1 MLRFMSLS
9 PSQISSRPRSASW
22 RTVAALLPYL
32 WPRGAAELK
41 LRVVIAMLL
50 LVLAK
55 LANVVVPVFYKQAVD
70 ALTPGQAVAAALSV
84 PVLLIVGY
92 GVARALALAF
102 GELRDA
108 VFARVAQRAIR
119 QVALKTFR
127 HLHALS
133 LRFHLERQTGGLSRS
148 IERGTAGIEFL
159 LTFSLFNIVPTIVE
173 MALVTV
179 ILWGLYDFTF
189 ALVILA
195 TIVVYIAMTLAITE
209 WRTKYV
215 RQMNDTD
222 AEANTK
228 AIDSLL
234 NFETVKYFGNEE
246 HEAERFDRSRQRYE
260 RAAIRS
266 KATLSTLNIA
276 QGVVIAAGLVA
287 VMVMAGDGVV
297 AGTMTVGDFVLVNT
311 YLVQLYMPLNFLGFV
326 YREIRQSLVNMEQMF
341 ALLNVNAE
349 IADAPD
355 ASPLQVSQGVVE
367 FRDVDFRYEANRP
380 ILHGVSFRVPAGHT
394 VAIVGP
400 SGAGKSTI
408 SRILFRF
415 YDVASGAVTIDG
427 QDIRGVTQK
436 SLRAAIGI
444 VPQDTVLFNDTI
456 YYNIAYGRP
465 EASRE
470 EVEQAARLARIH
482 DFVAGLPDGYDT
494 MVGERGLKLSG
505 GEKQRVAIAR
515 TILKNPPILLF
526 DEATSALDTQT
537 EREIQTSLKEVSR
550 ARTTLVIAHRLSTV
564 VDAEEI
570 IVIDR
575 GRIVERGRH
584 GDLLAQGGIY
594 AAMWRRQQEAIER
607 GMAGQEGE
615 GESLRGLGHLRP
627 AVAE

>member
-1 MLRFMSLS
+1 MSSS
-9 PSQISSRPRSASW
+9 PSQISSKPRSASW

-32 WPRGAAELK
+32 WPRGAADLK
-41 LRVVIAMLL
+41 LRVVIAMVL

-189 ALVILA
+189 ALVILV

-246 HEAERFDRSRQRYE
+246 HEAGRFDRSRQRYE

-276 QGVVIAAGLVA
+276 
-287 VMVMAGDGVV
+287 
-297 AGTMTVGDFVLVNT
+297 
-311 YLVQLYMPLNFLGFV
+311 
-326 YREIRQSLVNMEQMF
+326 
-341 ALLNVNAE
+341 
-349 IADAPD
+349 
-355 ASPLQVSQGVVE
+355 
-367 FRDVDFRYEANRP
+367 
-380 ILHGVSFRVPAGHT
+380 
-394 VAIVGP
+394 
-400 SGAGKSTI
+400 
-408 SRILFRF
+408 
-415 YDVASGAVTIDG
+415 
-427 QDIRGVTQK
+427 
-436 SLRAAIGI
+436 
-444 VPQDTVLFNDTI
+444 
-456 YYNIAYGRP
+456 
-465 EASRE
+465 
-470 EVEQAARLARIH
+470 
-482 DFVAGLPDGYDT
+482 
-494 MVGERGLKLSG
+494 
-505 GEKQRVAIAR
+505 
-515 TILKNPPILLF
+515 
-526 DEATSALDTQT
+526 
-537 EREIQTSLKEVSR
+537 
-550 ARTTLVIAHRLSTV
+550 
-564 VDAEEI
+564 
-570 IVIDR
+570 
-575 GRIVERGRH
+575 
-584 GDLLAQGGIY
+584 
-594 AAMWRRQQEAIER
+594 
-607 GMAGQEGE
+607 
-615 GESLRGLGHLRP
+615 
-627 AVAE
+627 